1 MRLREETYRQ
11 TQRLA
16 AMDLYLGALAS
27 YLAKHPDS
35 GPRQLMKDL
44 PEAGN
49 LLAMTRNG
57 ECAVKLYELACDKKW
72 GGKVAATYDALRV
85 RQQLCL
91 ARQMLF
97 NE

>member
-1 MRLREETYRQ
+1 MRQTGDYSQ

-16 AMDLYLGALAS
+16 AMELYLGALAS

-35 GPRQLMKDL
+35 GPRQLMEDL

-49 LLAMTRNG
+49 LFARTRDG
-57 ECAVKLYELACDKKW
+57 KCAVKLYELACDRKW
-72 GGKVAATYDALRV
+72 GGVATGTYDAERV

>member
-1 MRLREETYRQ
+1 VRQTGDYSQ

-16 AMDLYLGALAS
+16 AVELYLGALAS

-49 LLAMTRNG
+49 LLAVTRDG
-57 ECAVKLYELACDKKW
+57 KSAVRLYEQACDKKW
-72 GGKVAATYDALRV
+72 GGVATGTYDAARV

>member
-1 MRLREETYRQ
+1 MRLREVTYRQ

-16 AMDLYLGALAS
+16 AMELYLGALAS

-49 LLAMTRNG
+49 LLAMTRDG
-57 ECAVKLYELACDKKW
+57 KCAVKLYEQACEW
-72 GGKVAATYDALRV
+72 GGKATGTYDALRV